1 MVKVISKANCTKCEK
16 RNETNAPHPSPL
28 KQVNRKCTKRA
39 CSVVNVPHCMPV
51 LKLALL
57 CAWEEH
63 TKDTWE
69 QHTGNSIPRGEGKV
83 VPSLDWFSRDTT
95 HKIRD
100 ESANSKQKKKTKKH
114 TTSNNAIGRSVC
126 LSNAFKSSREQ
137 SHRRIWVE
145 LSDLQKINCN
155 GMMVDAHGWITW
167 YRVRTTAVLTNGC
180 DGQNASLKS
189 ESYLRLRLNLLW
201 WGSRRELSLQL
212 HLLSCQP

>member
-1 MVKVISKANCTKCEK
+1 MWKKK
-16 RNETNAPHPSPL
+16 RNECTASPTSETSES
-28 KQVNRKCTKRA
+28 QVHQARMLCGQRAALHARTQACPPVRMRRTHQGHMRTAHRQFDTKRGRESGA
-39 CSVVNVPHCMPV
+39 I
-51 LKLALL
+51 
-57 CAWEEH
+57 
-63 TKDTWE
+63 TWLVFPWHYTQDSRWVGE
-69 QHTGNSIPRGEGKV
+69 QQAE
-83 VPSLDWFSRDTT
+83 
-95 HKIRD
+95 
-100 ESANSKQKKKTKKH
+100 KKTKKH

-167 YRVRTTAVLTNGC
+167 YRVRTTAVPTNGC
-180 DGQNASLKS
+180 DGQNASSKS